1 MDDQT
6 WPLCWDDWDGP
17 VGLHNIAHRGLGSR
31 REIGDEQGDCRE
43 RSPGA
48 GVFIAVDVGVDGG
61 GIMEGIVWVGE
72 IMYSSE
78 FAWL

>member
-1 MDDQT
+1 M
-6 WPLCWDDWDGP
+6 
-17 VGLHNIAHRGLGSR
+17 
-31 REIGDEQGDCRE
+31 GDEQGDCRE

-48 GVFIAVDVGVDGG
+48 GVFITVDVGVDGG